1 MGATDAAHVLIFDLG
16 GGTFDVSVLSIEDGL
31 VEVKATGGDTRLGGE
46 DFDMAI
52 VNWVLEDLKKKGK
65 KDLDAKVMAKI
76 KRASENAKRELSGA
90 DAATIDY
97 ETLGGDIDGS
107 VSLSKEKFEELC
119 APLFQR
125 TFDTVAAVLKDAKLE
140 KSQIDD
146 IVLVGGSTRVPK
158 IQATLSEYFGGR
170 TLCKSIHPDEAV
182 AYGAAVQG
190 AILSGVRTSGSTEM
204 LLIDVTPLSLGIEI
218 EGRVHSIII
227 PRNSPIPCQKKSTY
241 TTVENYQ
248 ESIDCNV
255 YEGERP
261 CVDGN
266 RLLGDF
272 EITGIERAK
281 KGEAQVEVSFSLD
294 ANGVLNVAALDKK
307 TRARAE
313 CTISDA
319 CKGLDPAEVKRML
332 GEAEEMKEFDKE
344 YKKKLDLKMEI
355 EECAYGMGDD
365 KGDELLEWLDNLD
378 LGSTPLTA
386 LKTKLRACGA

>member
-1 MGATDAAHVLIFDLG
+1 MGVI
-16 GGTFDVSVLSIEDGL
+16 
-31 VEVKATGGDTRLGGE
+31 
-46 DFDMAI
+46 
-52 VNWVLEDLKKKGK
+52 N
-65 KDLDAKVMAKI
+65 
-76 KRASENAKRELSGA
+76 
-90 DAATIDY
+90 
-97 ETLGGDIDGS
+97 
-107 VSLSKEKFEELC
+107 
-119 APLFQR
+119 
-125 TFDTVAAVLKDAKLE
+125 VLKDAKLD
-140 KSQIDD
+140 KTQIDD

-158 IQATLSEYFGGR
+158 IQETLISYFGGK

-190 AILSGVRTSGSTEM
+190 AILSGVRTSASTEM

-218 EGRVHSIII
+218 QGKVHSIII
-227 PRNSPIPCQKKSTY
+227 PRNSPIPCQKKSMY

-281 KGEAQVEVSFSLD
+281 KGEAKIEVSFSLD
-294 ANGVLNVAALDKK
+294 ANGVLLVSAQDKK

-319 CKGLDPAEVKRML
+319 CKGLDPAEVGRML
-332 GEAEEMKEFDKE
+332 KEAEEMKEF
-344 YKKKLDLKMEI
+344 
-355 EECAYGMGDD
+355 AYGLGGDEC
-365 KGDELLEWLDNLD
+365 DELLEWLDGMD
-378 LGSTPLTA
+378 LGT
-386 LKTKLRACGA
+386 

>member
-1 MGATDAAHVLIFDLG
+1 MGVI
-16 GGTFDVSVLSIEDGL
+16 
-31 VEVKATGGDTRLGGE
+31 
-46 DFDMAI
+46 
-52 VNWVLEDLKKKGK
+52 N
-65 KDLDAKVMAKI
+65 
-76 KRASENAKRELSGA
+76 
-90 DAATIDY
+90 
-97 ETLGGDIDGS
+97 
-107 VSLSKEKFEELC
+107 
-119 APLFQR
+119 
-125 TFDTVAAVLKDAKLE
+125 VLKDAKLD
-140 KSQIDD
+140 KTAIDD

-158 IQATLSEYFGGR
+158 IQETLISYFGGK

-190 AILSGVRTSGSTEM
+190 AILSGVRTSASTEM

-218 EGRVHSIII
+218 TGKVHSIII
-227 PRNSPIPCQKKSTY
+227 PRNTPIPCQQKRMY
-241 TTVENYQ
+241 TTEENYV
-248 ESIDCNV
+248 EKEHV
-255 YEGERP
+255 RVFEGERP

-272 EITGIERAK
+272 EITGIEIAK
-281 KGEAQVEVSFSLD
+281 KGEPEIEVSFSLD

-307 TRARAE
+307 TRTRAE

-319 CKGLDPAEVKRML
+319 CKGLDPEEVKRML

-378 LGSTPLTA
+378 LGSTPLDA